1 VGFDGMLCY
10 CVICGNIHLLRT
22 WRNEDMVL
30 ALGEI
35 LKGCDDEGCGIVTL
49 LITVRMG
56 TKELYTT

>member
-1 VGFDGMLCY
+1 
-10 CVICGNIHLLRT
+10 
-22 WRNEDMVL
+22 MVL